1 MFLLKNNIRSLPLNL
16 NQIAQQNNWILLQY
30 DKNPQ
35 VADVLMKNNPNSDCE
50 SFACVYKGTPIII
63 YKRCSNLGRLRFSI
77 AHEFGHIALLH
88 LEKLT
93 NDEYEH
99 EANMFAARILMP
111 MCVIK
116 ETKAYTPEAIS
127 RLCGV
132 SLTAANYR
140 ANRLKDLL
148 NKNKFYTSTHEAR
161 LVIRFSKFINQ
172 KKNKGEYL

>member
-1 MFLLKNNIRSLPLNL
+1 MFLLKNNVRSLPLNL
-16 NQIAQQNNWILLQY
+16 SEIAQQNNWILLPY
-30 DKNPQ
+30 EKNIE
-35 VADVLMKNNPNSDCE
+35 VAHVLMKNNSNSDCE
-50 SFACVYKGTPIII
+50 SFTCVYKDTPIII
-63 YKRCSNLGRLRFSI
+63 YKRCSNIGRLRFTI
-77 AHEFGHIALLH
+77 AHEFGHITLLH

-116 ETKAYTPEAIS
+116 ETKAYTPESIS
-127 RLCGV
+127 KLCGV

-148 NKNKFYTSTHEAR
+148 KKNKFYTSTHEAR
-161 LVIRFSKFINQ
+161 LVIRFSKYIKQ
-172 KKNKGEYL
+172 KNKGEYL